1 MAPGPF
7 PTEGAF
13 SRLMPGS
20 ELEKQA
26 LRRVPSRRF
35 GGHGELANLVA
46 YLMSD
51 ASPYQTGDLVTIDG
65 AEALFSGPF
74 AGFAHL
80 DRAAA
85 KEMMASLKP
94 KK

>member
-1 MAPGPF
+1 
-7 PTEGAF
+7 
-13 SRLMPGS
+13 
-20 ELEKQA
+20 
-26 LRRVPSRRF
+26 
-35 GGHGELANLVA
+35 
-46 YLMSD
+46 MSD

-65 AEALFSGPF
+65 AEALFSGQQF

-85 KEMMASLKP
+85 KEMMAALKP